1 MYQELSRQESAVD
14 VIYFE
19 QSSIDNMDELLP
31 LQINP
36 VNGIMNVKQVWALA
50 EPGQILTKYLSC
62 FCSWPTPCS
71 CYEHK
76 ASIALVNQKA
86 VSSKPKSA
94 DVNSE
99 ISTVPVPEQVQFSK
113 EQDLRDKWVIMNYD
127 SKPYVGKVISQ
138 DCDSVEVQ
146 ELKGIGNNKFV
157 MPDNDDLTL
166 WYDYEKL
173 LATIPPPKQ
182 QTRRLL
188 SIDSIYWNKY
198 FEWMAINRNPV
209 STLLQWISPTWHVL
223 LREWSQASAL
233 IVHVV
238 GCEQFVNL
246 MVRIV
251 IKFCLKIWE

>member
-198 FEWMAINRNPV
+198 FEWMALNRNPV
-209 STLLQWISPTWHVL
+209 STLLQWISLTWHVL
-223 LREWSQASAL
+223 LREWSQ
-233 IVHVV
+233 VWRDM
-238 GCEQFVNL
+238 F
-246 MVRIV
+246 
-251 IKFCLKIWE
+251 F